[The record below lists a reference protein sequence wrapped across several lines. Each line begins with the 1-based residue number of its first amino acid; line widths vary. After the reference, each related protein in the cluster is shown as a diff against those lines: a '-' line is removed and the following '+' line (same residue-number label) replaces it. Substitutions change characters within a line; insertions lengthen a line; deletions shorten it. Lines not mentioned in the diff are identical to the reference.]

1 MELRINTSSS
11 NRKENKEKSLK
22 KEKNEFL
29 NKLMECKTTAKS
41 DNKNSDQD
49 KMEESD
55 SLVFDDKINF
65 YEVQKKNMINYMTPI
80 KVNNMK
86 NEKNN
91 NNQMKKNIK
100 SENNISN
107 FDENDELSDLFSN
120 TSTDNKNVMVSELD
134 IELSNS
140 NSNYFT
146 EHKIAKNNINMNA
159 ECKSNNINMFKK
171 REIEFKKEIEQNL
184 KKFLKK
190 NQEKN
195 EMKNNN
201 DNNVTISTN
210 DKNDI
215 NKNLNKKEKRN
226 HINMKE
232 NIKMKR
238 LKKQSHNI
246 NYCCLTEINNNK
258 KTKYNNTKT
267 NQNKISS
274 FIAVKNKLNFDY
286 PNHNNTNYNSNNNN
300 SFKNQKGF
308 ISKNNASK
316 KYNEIIKIN
325 MPKKVIN
332 NNNNNNRIIPSKNN
346 NNTNN
351 NRKLNLNYKRQKQM
365 NYTNIY
371 ELKSKIF
378 YLQSKI
384 KKNLLAN
391 NKKND
396 LSEYNITHKNNEK
409 KNTLSNFGI
418 NSINNTHDD
427 YFNNSEKRKIIYNN
441 SSKKKNK
448 NFDLLN
454 KNDNLHKSLKEK
466 INMNINDNTDDKKII
481 IQNINCIDYNNI
493 NVNINNNIIN
503 KPHKFS
509 KLRNNSKKKLS
520 NINNNNNSIN
530 TNNTSN
536 NYSNFKKNSTNK
548 NIISKR
554 GKINATKNF
563 CDSYIKNTNKYN
575 TSLNNSKFVAEKNNV
590 FKRMHNDKKLTY
602 KENLDIKNKILNYY
616 LNKKD
621 TSKNKTKYIKVN
633 EIENRKNYNNTI
645 NNNLIINEE
654 SLSSNKKEPKDQL
667 IKQKTLKCIDNV
679 SFSNIIFNNGKK
691 KFIRQRKEKRN
702 TQVCS
707 NNIKKNLFEYK
718 FIHFK

>member
-427 YFNNSEKRKIIYNN
+427 YFTYSEKRKIANNN
-441 SSKKKNK
+441 SQKK
-448 NFDLLN
+448 NFDSLT
-454 KNDNLHKSLKEK
+454 KNENYQKPLKEK
-466 INMNINDNTDDKKII
+466 ISLNFNNNINDKNII
-481 IQNINCIDYNNI
+481 IQSFNCIDYNNI
-493 NVNINNNIIN
+493 NININNNIIN
-503 KPHKFS
+503 KPYKFS
-509 KLRNNSKKKLS
+509 KVRNNSKKKIS
-520 NINNNNNSIN
+520 TKINNNNSLNKI
-530 TNNTSN
+530 N
-536 NYSNFKKNSTNK
+536 NYSNFKKKIINNNT
-548 NIISKR
+548 ISKR
-554 GKINATKNF
+554 GKLIKIKNL
-563 CDSYIKNTNKYN
+563 CDSYIKNTQKKN
-575 TSLNNSKFVAEKNNV
+575 TSLNNSKIFTEKNNV
-590 FKRMHNDKKLTY
+590 FKRIHNEKKLTY
-602 KENLDIKNKILNYY
+602 KENSDIKNKILNYY

-621 TSKNKTKYIKVN
+621 LAKNKTKYVKIN
-633 EIENRKNYNNTI
+633 EVEFNKNYNTI

-654 SLSSNKKEPKDQL
+654 TLSSNKKETKDIL
-667 IKQKTLKCIDNV
+667 MKQKTMKSIENKNCSNNV
-679 SFSNIIFNNGKK
+679 FHDGKK
-691 KFIRQRKEKRN
+691 KFIRPRKEKRN

-707 NNIKKNLFEYK
+707 NNIKKNLLEYK
-718 FIHFK
+718 FRHFK